1 MSDDFT
7 TEDFI
12 WQLKNSKDPDERLYA
27 TFKLGRDKQSS
38 VIAPLVE
45 ASDDD
50 EFTVRVRVAE
60 ALGTREE
67 ANLVLPTL
75 AKLIQ
80 DENPIVRRTAAD
92 SMGNVG
98 SADATPHL
106 CTALQDKDETVRSH
120 AAEALGNININ
131 TDESAIALVSAFLN
145 DTDYNVRYFAKQS
158 LGKVGQAGVDA
169 ILVAIDETKNPDLLI
184 EICEILGNLA
194 DTRSK
199 PALETLSEHDN
210 QSVAEMASWALKRI
224 WD

>member
-7 TEDFI
+7 SEDFI

-27 TFKLGRDKQSS
+27 AFKLGRDKQSY
-38 VIAPLVE
+38 VITPLVD
-45 ASDDD
+45 ASDDE

-67 ANLVLPTL
+67 VALVLPTL
-75 AKLIQ
+75 VTLIQ
-80 DENPIVRRTAAD
+80 DENPIVRRTAAN

-98 SADATPHL
+98 SADAVPYL
-106 CTALQDKDETVRSH
+106 CTALDDSDETVRSH
-120 AAEALGNININ
+120 AAEALGEIH
-131 TDESAIALVSAFLN
+131 TDESAIALVSAFLH
-145 DTDYNVRYFAKQS
+145 DSDYNVRYFAKQS

-169 ILVAIDETKNPDLLI
+169 ILAIVDETENPDLLI

-194 DTRSK
+194 DSRSK
-199 PALETLSEHDN
+199 PTLETLADHEN
-210 QSVAEMASWALKRI
+210 QDIAEMASWALKRI

>member
-27 TFKLGRDKQSS
+27 AFKLGRDKQSA
-38 VIAPLVE
+38 VIAPLVS
-45 ASDDD
+45 ASDDP

-80 DENPIVRRTAAD
+80 DDNPIVRRTAAD

-98 SADATPHL
+98 SADAVTYL
-106 CTALQDKDETVRSH
+106 CKALDDEDDTVRSH
-120 AAEALGNININ
+120 SAEALGKIH
-131 TDESAIALVSAFLN
+131 TDESAVALVHAFLH
-145 DTDYNVRYFAKQS
+145 DDDYNVRYFAKQS
-158 LGKVGQAGVDA
+158 LGEVGQAGVPA
-169 ILVAIDETKNPDLLI
+169 ILNIIDETKNPDLLI

-194 DTRSK
+194 DARSK
-199 PALETLSEHDN
+199 PTLEKLTEHAN
-210 QSVAEMASWALKRI
+210 QSVAEMADWAIKRI